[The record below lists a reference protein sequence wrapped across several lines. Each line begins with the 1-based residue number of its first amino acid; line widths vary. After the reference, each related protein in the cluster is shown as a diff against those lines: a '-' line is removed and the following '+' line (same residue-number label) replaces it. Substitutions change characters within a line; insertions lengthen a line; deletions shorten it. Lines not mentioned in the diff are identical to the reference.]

1 MANGDVP
8 REPPLL
14 TICNG
19 ENHGRQRVCST
30 GLGQTGA
37 WLGGIGTALA
47 VANGGVGRLLGW
59 GPPPPGGPV
68 SPEMLALTAENATLK
83 AQVYTDAQTRPL
95 AVTQAAQGEQ
105 IACIQKQMDLRQQIV
120 EGKIDTVAQV
130 SGMGITALQ
139 QAVASVTKLMV
150 PLANIAEPAP
160 AGTVTGG

>member
-1 MANGDVP
+1 MADK
-8 REPPLL
+8 EYA
-14 TICNG
+14 
-19 ENHGRQRVCST
+19 ST

-59 GPPPPGGPV
+59 GPPPPGGPGGPV

-130 SGMGITALQ
+130 SGMGIAALQ
-139 QAVASVTKLMV
+139 QAVASVTRLMV
-150 PLANIAEPAP
+150 PLANIAEPVP

>member
-1 MANGDVP
+1 MADKAKDYA
-8 REPPLL
+8 
-14 TICNG
+14 
-19 ENHGRQRVCST
+19 SA

-47 VANGGVGRLLGW
+47 LVNGGLGRVLG
-59 GPPPPGGPV
+59 GGLFPPPPPGGPGGPV
-68 SPEMLALTAENATLK
+68 SQEMLALTAENAVLK
-83 AQVYTDAQTRPL
+83 SQVYTDAQTRPL

-120 EGKIDTVAQV
+120 EQKIDNVAQV
-130 SGMGITALQ
+130 SGMGIAALQ

-150 PLANIAEPAP
+150 PLANIAEPVP

>member
-1 MANGDVP
+1 MADKEYASV
-8 REPPLL
+8 
-14 TICNG
+14 
-19 ENHGRQRVCST
+19 

-37 WLGGIGTALA
+37 WLGGGALA
-47 VANGGVGRLLGW
+47 LALLNGGLGRALGF
-59 GPPPPGGPV
+59 PPPPGGPGGPV
-68 SPEMLALTAENATLK
+68 SPEMLSLTAENATLK

-105 IACIQKQMDLRQQIV
+105 IACLQKQMELREKIV

-130 SGMGITALQ
+130 SGMGIAALQ

-150 PLANIAEPAP
+150 PLANIAEPVP